1 MNSSYTINKCQISGS
16 KKLEK
21 ILNLGFLPPVND
33 YKETKSVKIDKEE
46 TFFPAE
52 LLYCPVSKLFQIGCV
67 VNRNILFPKTYPYTS
82 STTKQLRDNFNDL
95 FKKAKKIVNLSK
107 NDLVIDIGSN
117 DGNLLSNFL
126 GTSKVLG
133 ITPEN
138 IGKIAIK
145 RGVPTLLRYFDKS
158 CAKIILKKYQKA
170 KIITATNVFAHIDKP
185 LELLKSIIQCLDEKD
200 GVFISESHYLMSLIE
215 TLQYDTIYHE
225 HLRYYSLSSIK
236 YLFDKFNLKI
246 FYVER
251 IKTHGGS
258 IRIYASK
265 SSKYKI
271 DASVLKTLRTEN
283 KKLSKNKIEDF
294 VKKVKKSK
302 LKLLK
307 ILTDLKLKNKKIFGV
322 GSPSRASTLINY
334 VGIDNSILDYILEIE
349 GSYKIGKNM
358 PGTTIPVVNEKI
370 LKKNTPDY
378 LLILSWH
385 ISSELIQNFKK
396 KGFKGKFIIPLPKPK
411 IL

>member
-1 MNSSYTINKCQISGS
+1 MNNSYTINKCQISGS
-16 KKLEK
+16 NKLIK
-21 ILNLGFLPPVND
+21 ILNLGFLPPVNE
-33 YKETKSVKIDKEE
+33 YKDSQSIKIDKEE
-46 TFFPAE
+46 IFFPAE

-67 VNRNILFPKTYPYTS
+67 VNRKILFPKTYPYTS

-95 FKKAKKIVNLSK
+95 FKKTKKIVNLSK

-126 GTSKVLG
+126 GTCKVLG

-158 CAKIILKKYQKA
+158 SVKIILQKYQKA

-185 LELLKSIIQCLDEKD
+185 IELLKLIIQCLDEKD
-200 GVFISESHYLMSLIE
+200 GIFISESHYLLSLIQ

-236 YLFDKFNLKI
+236 YFFDKFNLKI
-246 FYVER
+246 FHVEK

-265 SSKYKI
+265 SSRYKVNK
-271 DASVLKTLRTEN
+271 SVLKTLGTEKN
-283 KKLSKNKIEDF
+283 ELSKNKIENF
-294 VKKVKKSK
+294 VKNVKKSK
-302 LKLLK
+302 LELLK
-307 ILTDLKLKNKKIFGV
+307 IIIDLKLKNKKIFGV

-334 VGIDNSILDYILEIE
+334 VGIDDSMLDCILEIK
-349 GSYKIGKNM
+349 GSYKIGKDM
-358 PGTTIPVVNEKI
+358 PGTTIPVVNEEVI
-370 LKKNTPDY
+370 KKNKPDY

-385 ISSELIQNFKK
+385 ISRELIKNFKK